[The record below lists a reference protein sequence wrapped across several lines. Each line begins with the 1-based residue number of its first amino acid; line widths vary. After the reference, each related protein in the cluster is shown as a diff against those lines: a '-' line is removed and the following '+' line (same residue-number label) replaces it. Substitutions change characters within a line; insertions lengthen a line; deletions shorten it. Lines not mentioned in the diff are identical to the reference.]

1 MTVKALDPFENGLLQ
16 LEKNFVPT
24 KHKVGVLN
32 VLPGQ
37 KNEKDIYSNSAPP
50 YAPSSLG
57 LY

>member
-1 MTVKALDPFENGLLQ
+1 MDPFETGLLQ

-37 KNEKDIYSNSAPP
+37 VDEKDIYLNGIFHSPFP
-50 YAPSSLG
+50 R
-57 LY
+57 